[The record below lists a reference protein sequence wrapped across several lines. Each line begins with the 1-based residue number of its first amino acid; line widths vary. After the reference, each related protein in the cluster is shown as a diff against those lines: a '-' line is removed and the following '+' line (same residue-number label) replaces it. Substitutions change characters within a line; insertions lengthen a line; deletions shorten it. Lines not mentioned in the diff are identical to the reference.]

1 MATELNYAL
10 RYFDRNEK
18 VNVIVIN
25 AKGKNFCKGIDV
37 NYISDKYIENYL
49 GQVDLMEEINLTI
62 ADMNKPVI

>member
-49 GQVDLMEEINLTI
+49 G
-62 ADMNKPVI
+62 